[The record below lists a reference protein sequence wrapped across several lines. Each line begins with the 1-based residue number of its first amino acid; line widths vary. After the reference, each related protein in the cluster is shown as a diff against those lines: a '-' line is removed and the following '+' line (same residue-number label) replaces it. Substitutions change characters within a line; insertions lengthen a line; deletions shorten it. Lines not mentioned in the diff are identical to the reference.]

1 MGSRSGGVRTAG
13 LKIVCRLR
21 ERGFWLREKLRCN
34 FFFFDGFRMDL
45 ESDLDILGELFD
57 ECKKGRKMVK
67 VEDGGKDSGVVSE
80 GKLGENELFE
90 VGVGERVR
98 FNSL

>member
-1 MGSRSGGVRTAG
+1 
-13 LKIVCRLR
+13 
-21 ERGFWLREKLRCN
+21 
-34 FFFFDGFRMDL
+34 
-45 ESDLDILGELFD
+45 LGELFD
-57 ECKKGRKMVK
+57 ECKKGRKMIK
-67 VEDGGKDSGVVSE
+67 VEDGGKDSGVVGE